1 MKKLIQ
7 TLGLGFLILTVFIG
21 FTSCSKDDDPSDN
34 DLFIGKY
41 EGTISFDDLN
51 DNDNDV
57 SAAEGT
63 VTVTKVGNSYNFAF
77 GNGIPNLNGVDFE
90 KKDNV
95 LINIGSAGTGLI
107 RIDAGKLTIG
117 YTKDGKAWSADC
129 QRK

>member
-7 TLGLGFLILTVFIG
+7 TLGLGMFILTVFIG
-21 FTSCSKDDDPSDN
+21 FTSCSKDDDPADN

-51 DNDNDV
+51 DNGNDV

>member
-7 TLGLGFLILTVFIG
+7 TLGLGMFILTVFIG
-21 FTSCSKDDDPSDN
+21 FTSCSKDDDPADN

-51 DNDNDV
+51 DNGNDV

-77 GNGIPNLNGVDFE
+77 GNSIPNLNGVDFE

>member
-1 MKKLIQ
+1 M
-7 TLGLGFLILTVFIG
+7 FILTVFIG
-21 FTSCSKDDDPSDN
+21 FTSCSKDDDPADN

-51 DNDNDV
+51 DNGNDV